1 MAFEDGPYVQTACF
15 CDVIIEDKTG
25 VISLIRI
32 IDTLTHTAT
41 GANPPDDMPPV
52 PYSLKLVLM
61 LKSGN
66 ARGRSNLRIVPE
78 LPTGETKEPFVVTTY
93 FEGEERGQNV
103 IANISFV
110 FEVEGLYWFNVYLDD
125 QKLTAIPF
133 RIKYNRIVATST
145 SP

>member
-1 MAFEDGPYVQTACF
+1 MAFEDGPYIQAACF
-15 CDVIIEDKTG
+15 CDTIIEDKVG

-32 IDTLTHTAT
+32 IDTLTHTAA
-41 GANPPDDMPPV
+41 GATPPDDMPPV

-66 ARGRSNLRIVPE
+66 ARGRWNLRIVPE
-78 LPTGETKEPFVVTTY
+78 LPTGERKEPFVVTAY

-110 FEVEGLYWFNVYLDD
+110 FEVEGLYWFNIYLDE

-133 RIKYNRIVATST
+133 RVKYNRIVATST

>member
-1 MAFEDGPYVQTACF
+1 MAFEDGPYIQAACF
-15 CDVIIEDKTG
+15 CDMIIEDKTG
-25 VISLIRI
+25 VISLIRV
-32 IDTLTHTAT
+32 IDTLTHTAA
-41 GANPPDDMPPV
+41 GPNPPDDMPPM
-52 PYSLKLVLM
+52 PYSMKLVLM

-78 LPTGETKEPFVVTTY
+78 LPTGETKEPFVVTAY

-103 IANISFV
+103 VANMSFV

-133 RIKYNRIVATST
+133 RIKYNRIVASST